1 MTHEKLTKERNIFIV
16 FFTLS
21 FVLSAL
27 FSHLRMQSILTI
39 DENFQASDFHGYIV
53 ILTFLKLVFIY
64 SVYRLSRFLKASKGL
79 TVLYCVLAPVSLLQI
94 IPFTLL
100 LLKVKHTRL
109 KI

>member
-16 FFTLS
+16 FFILA

-27 FSHLRMQSILTI
+27 FSHLRMQNILTI

-64 SVYRLSRFLKASKGL
+64 SVYRLSQFLKISKGL
-79 TVLYCVLAPVSLLQI
+79 IVLYCVLSPISLLQI